1 MNYLCNQLFLI
12 NLICSVPRNRR
23 NYERSRFTKHRHQL
37 DLFIKIKKN
46 DKKML
51 RIDKN
56 TTFQVFE
63 EKIIRNDIYIQIVRY
78 IMAFLLFLI
87 LIQIVQF
94 FYHYCK

>member
-1 MNYLCNQLFLI
+1 
-12 NLICSVPRNRR
+12 
-23 NYERSRFTKHRHQL
+23 
-37 DLFIKIKKN
+37 
-46 DKKML
+46 ML

-87 LIQIVQF
+87 LI
-94 FYHYCK
+94 

>member
-1 MNYLCNQLFLI
+1 
-12 NLICSVPRNRR
+12 
-23 NYERSRFTKHRHQL
+23 
-37 DLFIKIKKN
+37 
-46 DKKML
+46 ML

-87 LIQIVQF
+87 FI
-94 FYHYCK
+94 

>member
-1 MNYLCNQLFLI
+1 
-12 NLICSVPRNRR
+12 
-23 NYERSRFTKHRHQL
+23 
-37 DLFIKIKKN
+37 
-46 DKKML
+46 ML

-94 FYHYCK
+94 FNHYCK

>member
-1 MNYLCNQLFLI
+1 
-12 NLICSVPRNRR
+12 
-23 NYERSRFTKHRHQL
+23 
-37 DLFIKIKKN
+37 
-46 DKKML
+46 ML

-87 LIQIVQF
+87 LILIVQF